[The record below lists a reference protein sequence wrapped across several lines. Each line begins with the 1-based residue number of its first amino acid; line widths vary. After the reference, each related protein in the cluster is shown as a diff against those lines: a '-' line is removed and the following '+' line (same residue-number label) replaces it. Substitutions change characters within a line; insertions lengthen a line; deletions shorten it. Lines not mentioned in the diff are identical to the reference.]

1 MSWNKRIGTIVP
13 VSNTTNEIE
22 FNRLKPDGVTVHFT
36 RVPLDTDPAAD
47 DFKAM
52 LISASCA
59 AEELAAAGA
68 DVIAY
73 GCTSGSMA
81 CPPDRL
87 ISAMEKASGKPSLTT
102 AGAILKALE
111 TLGVKRIAMATPYTD
126 VTNEK
131 ERGFMERHGFEVTA
145 IKGLGMG
152 GSLQKIQKI
161 SRVRSSEIQQHAKS
175 VDSQKADA
183 LLICCTDFGS
193 ADVVETLED
202 ELGKPVITSNTATFW
217 ASMRSAGIA
226 KPITGFGKLLA
237 AY

>member
-1 MSWNKRIGTIVP
+1 
-13 VSNTTNEIE
+13 
-22 FNRLKPDGVTVHFT
+22 
-36 RVPLDTDPAAD
+36 
-47 DFKAM
+47 
-52 LISASCA
+52 
-59 AEELAAAGA
+59 
-68 DVIAY
+68 
-73 GCTSGSMA
+73 MA

-102 AGAILKALE
+102 AGAILKALK

-131 ERGFMERHGFEVTA
+131 ECGFMERHGFEVTA

-202 ELGKPVITSNTATFW
+202 ELGKPVREPTFLDKAVPFLKEKVMPYATPFTGQRSQTPLPATPAVDARQFAQAPQNITQTGLTHTENALLSNSEKA
-217 ASMRSAGIA
+217 MRLKQRGQA
-226 KPITGFGKLLA
+226 
-237 AY
+237 